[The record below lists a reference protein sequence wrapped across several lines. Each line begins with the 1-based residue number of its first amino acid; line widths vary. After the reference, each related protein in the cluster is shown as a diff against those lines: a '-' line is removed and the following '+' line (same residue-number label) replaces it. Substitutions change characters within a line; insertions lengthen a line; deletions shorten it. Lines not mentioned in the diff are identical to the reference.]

1 MPQKQQQ
8 NKHSIIAA
16 EEDTSMGL
24 EQYRWDLVNC
34 ERCSMCKWV
43 HPWSVKSRDR
53 ARICPSM
60 QKYKYDA
67 YSAQGRFDLA
77 RALLEGEIP
86 FTPKTA
92 EIVYTCTL
100 CGGCDV
106 TCKFTRDME
115 PLEVLH
121 ELRKYLVQQGKG
133 PLPGHLPAVDSI
145 RKNDNPWLQP
155 PARRGHWARKIP
167 VKNISTEPAEVL
179 YFAGCTYS
187 YNANLQHIAQATL
200 RLLLAAGVDVGIL
213 GTAEACCASPVIK
226 VGVEDLFKE
235 RAAKNIEL
243 FNQRGVSTVITSCAG
258 CYGVFQSQY
267 PAVGTMNFT
276 VQHSVAYFE
285 RLIQEGKLRF
295 TREVPLRVTW
305 HDPCHLGRGGE
316 PQDLWHGVRIK
327 WGLSDPPR
335 QRNYGTNGVYD
346 PPRTIL
352 KAIPGIRFV
361 EMERIREF
369 SWCCGAGGGVKS
381 AFPDFAVETAKE
393 RIAEAESTGAEVLVT
408 SCPWC
413 EANLTDGANAA
424 GSSLRVMSLVEIMA
438 QAL

>member
-1 MPQKQQQ
+1 
-8 NKHSIIAA
+8 
-16 EEDTSMGL
+16 MGL
-24 EQYRWDLVNC
+24 EKYRWDLVNC

-43 HPWSVKSRDR
+43 HPWSIKSRDR

-77 RALLEGEIP
+77 RALLEGEID
-86 FTPKTA
+86 FTPKTL
-92 EIVYTCTL
+92 EVIYTCTL

-121 ELRKYLVQQGKG
+121 ELRKYVVQKGKG
-133 PLPGHLPAVDSI
+133 PLPGHVPAVESI
-145 RKNDNPWLQP
+145 RKNNNPWLQP
-155 PARRGHWARKIP
+155 AARRGHWARKMK
-167 VKNISTEPAEVL
+167 VKDIMKERAEVL

-187 YNANLQHIAQATL
+187 YNANLQHVAQATL
-200 RLLLAAGVDVGIL
+200 QLLIDTGVDVGIL
-213 GTAEACCASPVIK
+213 GAAEACCASPVIK
-226 VGVEDLFKE
+226 VGMEELFRE

-243 FNQRGVSTVITSCAG
+243 FYDRGIKTVITSCAG
-258 CYGVFQSQY
+258 CYGVFKSQY
-267 PAVGTMNFT
+267 PAVGDMKFE
-276 VQHSVAYFE
+276 VLHSVEYLD
-285 RLIQEGKLRF
+285 RLIREKRLSF
-295 TREVPLRVTW
+295 TKTVPLKVTW

-316 PQDLWHGVRIK
+316 AQDLWEGVRIK

-335 QRNYGTNGVYD
+335 HRNYGTNGIYD
-346 PPRTIL
+346 PPRNVIR
-352 KAIPGIRFV
+352 AIPGVELI

-381 AFPDFAVETAKE
+381 AFPDFAVATAKE
-393 RIAEAESTGAEVLVT
+393 RIEEAQETGAEVLVT

-413 EANLTDGANAA
+413 ESNLSDGITAA
-424 GSSLRVMSLVEIMA
+424 GSQLRVMSLVEIVR
-438 QAL
+438 QAM